1 MRMNIRYL
9 AQQHLAPTSFAPTGL
24 HLVGAEGCYLEE
36 ASGKKYLDLIGGISV
51 CNLGHGHPRIKAAL
65 HAQADKYLH
74 VMVYGEVIQS
84 PQAQY
89 AAALAGRLPEN
100 LSTIHFTNSGT
111 EAVEGAIK
119 LARRSTGRPG
129 IIGAKNSYHGSSTGA
144 LALMGSEYWKAPFRP
159 LLPGVKQ
166 FNYGSAD
173 LLAGIDGHTACVVL
187 EPIQAEAGVKA
198 APAGWLKA
206 VREKCTEMGALLVFD
221 EIQTGF
227 GRTGTLWHF
236 EQLGIVP
243 DILLLGKALGGGL
256 PLGAFI
262 SSQSRMAELADNPV
276 LGHISTFGG
285 HPLCCATGLAGME
298 ALLEEGYIETVAQK
312 EALFH
317 ELLAGHPAIVEL
329 RSAGLLMALQLKNA
343 DAVIQTL
350 KNCVERGLFSDW
362 FLFAPDCLRLAPPL
376 IISENQIREACA
388 VLWECLPAVEA

>member
-1 MRMNIRYL
+1 MNIRSL

-24 HLVGAEGCYLEE
+24 HIVGAEGCYLEE

-65 HAQADKYLH
+65 HTQGDKYLH
-74 VMVYGEVIQS
+74 VMVYGEVVQS

-89 AAALAGRLPEN
+89 AAALAGRLPST
-100 LSTIHFTNSGT
+100 LSSIHFTNSGT
-111 EAVEGAIK
+111 EAVEGALK
-119 LARRSTGRPG
+119 LARRTTGRRG

-166 FNYGSAD
+166 FDYGSEA
-173 LLAGIDGHTACVVL
+173 LLAGIDRHTACVVL
-187 EPIQAEAGVKA
+187 EPVQAEAGVKA

-206 VREKCTEMGALLVFD
+206 VRERCTETGTLLVFD

-236 EQLGIVP
+236 EQLGVVP
-243 DILLLGKALGGGL
+243 DVLLLGKALGGGL

-262 SSQSRMAELADNPV
+262 SSQERMVQLADNPV

-285 HPLCCATGLAGME
+285 HPLCCATGLAGLE
-298 ALLEEGYIETVAQK
+298 ALLEEGYIQTIARK

-317 ELLAGHPAIVEL
+317 QLLAGHPAVAAL
-329 RSAGLLMALQLKNA
+329 RSAGLLMALQLESPE
-343 DAVIQTL
+343 AVVETL
-350 KNCVERGLFSDW
+350 KRCSEKGVFSDW

-376 IISENQIREACA
+376 VISEEQIREACT
-388 VLWECLPAVEA
+388 LLGECMP